1 MKEGT
6 GVTTVGDMKESPFV
20 KYSSYLQIYTP
31 ETLILFHNL
40 SQLGELP
47 SRLYSTHNKIGHE

>member
-6 GVTTVGDMKESPFV
+6 GVTTLGDMKESPFV
-20 KYSSYLQIYTP
+20 RYSSYPQICTP

-40 SQLGELP
+40 SQLGE
-47 SRLYSTHNKIGHE
+47 